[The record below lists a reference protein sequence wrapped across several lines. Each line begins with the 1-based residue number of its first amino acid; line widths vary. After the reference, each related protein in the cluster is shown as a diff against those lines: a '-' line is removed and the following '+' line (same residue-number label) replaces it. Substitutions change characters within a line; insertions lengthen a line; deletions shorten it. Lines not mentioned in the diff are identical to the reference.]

1 MTPQDACDL
10 PDRISVAQYSLI
22 ESGSDFLF
30 EKQII
35 IQETLLLPKA
45 TSFIPASFCW
55 QIK

>member
-1 MTPQDACDL
+1 MTQLDACDL

-35 IQETLLLPKA
+35 IQETLVLPKA